1 MTAGCSS
8 RVEWCV
14 EVLEHRWLLVLF
26 GPDMSFGVG
35 GHVVDVPA
43 QEVIAPLG
51 GGKILTVGYR
61 SIPVP
66 GPDSP
71 SDLLM
76 VAARVNDDGTLDTS
90 FGNGGTVELDR
101 TNINQSRDA
110 EFTGSRLWVIAP
122 IAPQSSDV
130 LELRAYTPE
139 LVLDTSFSDDGRL
152 EMPAPIEFQA
162 VNRASI
168 VDTTADGGI
177 IVNVQGVGHMERHAL
192 AKVNADGSLDPNF
205 GTGGFIGRSVFNPRW
220 TSRGLLEEQNAS
232 TRLDR
237 FLSGGFRL
245 DPSFGVGGSLELP
258 GLLRGLAEQPD
269 GNLLVVT
276 WRDAPS
282 TRTLHRYNANGTL
295 DTTFGTGGSVVL
307 PDVVNSFDQ
316 VPILFDD
323 QQRIIVV
330 TGQVRRFS
338 PAGVSDPGPFE
349 GDFALPNELVVLDAT
364 GERLLGSD
372 RGDLV
377 RYAQHDPIERGRDG
391 VLYVTRND
399 PANDVITIGAGAT
412 PGTIAVSL
420 NGAVTNVDAAGI
432 VGFNV
437 ALGDGDNSLIVTS
450 DPPVTVEAGA
460 GNDSITTGG
469 GDDSITAGAG
479 GNVLE
484 VGHGNDTLRAGDFDR
499 TDLQSITGGDG
510 DKQIT
515 VVGSI
520 STITLGVGDSHIR
533 HILGGGAVINI
544 AGGSN
549 EVELRHGGASTTP
562 GSAGSITIGGN
573 GDNTVS
579 ATSDDPSLTII
590 TGDGKDNVALG
601 SPGTVRTNGGNDLV
615 RLQGNSGPLTVFLGD
630 GHDSAVWAWPF
641 NASDYTVFGGPGN
654 DYIEGGNSTR
664 FADEGVGNQS
674 LFGEAGKDTLVGG
687 VGADLLNGGDGDDQ
701 IIGGSGAD
709 RLYGWTGNDTL
720 DGGPGDDRLVGYD
733 GNDNLYGASGD
744 DTIFGGAG
752 HDRLYAER
760 GDDELFGEGGND
772 RLYADYEDGVAT
784 LHGGNGDDLLVTD
797 DGLVDEVFG
806 DAGDDSAV
814 VDDDDVSDGIESNSA
829 AQGSPEPWPANV
841 VLDSGLLTLTGTES
855 ADAISVRV
863 SGARRLA
870 VTIDDATHTF
880 DAGRV
885 VRIAI
890 TGGGG
895 NDVLGLDGSVAIPA
909 DIDAG
914 PGDDRLIGG
923 ARNDTLRAG
932 FGNDTL
938 DGGLGDDSINGDGGI
953 DTLDYSLRTGNL
965 VVDLLPDEDDLSE
978 AGRGGER
985 GEGDR
990 IRDIH
995 RVIGGGGNDLLAGE
1009 NVDETL
1015 IGGAGND
1022 TLIGR
1027 AGNDKLEGGDG
1038 DDYFEGG
1045 GGDDHLTGDGGAD
1058 RLFGLAGNDRILST
1072 ADGLADTVRGG
1083 DGDDS
1088 ADADIFDDVIGVELI
1103 E

>member
-8 RVEWCV
+8 RFEWCV
-14 EVLEHRWLLVLF
+14 EVLEHRWLLALF

-43 QEVIAPLG
+43 QEVIAPLA

-66 GPDSP
+66 GIDSP

-76 VAARVNDDGTLDTS
+76 VVARVNDDGTLDTS

-101 TNINQSRDA
+101 TDINQSRDA
-110 EFTGSRLWVIAP
+110 EFTGSRLWVVAP
-122 IAPQSSDV
+122 PASPNGHAV
-130 LELRAYTPE
+130 ELRAYTPE

-152 EMPAPIEFQA
+152 EMPVPIELQA
-162 VNRASI
+162 VNGASI
-168 VDTTADGGI
+168 VAATADGGV
-177 IVNVQGVGHMERHAL
+177 IVDVQGVRFEDHAL
-192 AKVNADGSLDPNF
+192 VKVNADGSLDPGF
-205 GTGGFIGRSVFNPRW
+205 GTGGIIGRSVFNPHW
-220 TSRGLLEEQNAS
+220 TSGGLLQEQNGS
-232 TRLDR
+232 TQLDR
-237 FLSGGFRL
+237 FFSGGFRL
-245 DPSFGVGGSLELP
+245 DPSFGVGGSLDLP
-258 GLLRGLAEQPD
+258 GPLRGFAEQPD
-269 GNLLVVT
+269 GKLLVVT
-276 WRDAPS
+276 RGDGSA
-282 TRTLHRYNANGTL
+282 TRALHRYNANGTP
-295 DTTFGTGGSVVL
+295 DTTFGTGGSVTL
-307 PDVVNSFDQ
+307 PDVVNSFDR

-338 PAGVSDPGPFE
+338 PAGVPDPGPFE
-349 GDFALPNELVVLDAT
+349 GDFALPNERVVLDAT

-377 RYAQHDPIERGRDG
+377 RYAAHDPIERGRDG
-391 VLYVTRND
+391 VLYVTR
-399 PANDVITIGAGAT
+399 DVADDVVTIGAGAT

-420 NGAVTNVDAAGI
+420 NGAVTEVDGAGL
-432 VGFNV
+432 VGINV
-437 ALGDGDNSLIVTS
+437 ALGEGDNSLIVTS
-450 DPPVTVEAGA
+450 DLPVTVEAGA

-479 GNVLE
+479 GNVLD

-515 VVGSI
+515 VVGST

-562 GSAGSITIGGN
+562 GSAGSITIGGS

-590 TGDGKDNVALG
+590 TGDGKDDVTLG
-601 SPGTVRTNGGNDLV
+601 SPGTVRTNGGADLV

-630 GHDSAVWAWPF
+630 GHDRAVWIGSF

-664 FADEGVGNQS
+664 FADEGVGDQL
-674 LFGEAGKDTLVGG
+674 LFGEAGNDTLFGG
-687 VGADLLNGGDGDDQ
+687 VGADLLNGGGGDDQ
-701 IIGGSGAD
+701 IIGGAGAD

-720 DGGPGDDRLVGYD
+720 DAGPGDDRLLGYD

-772 RLYADYEDGVAT
+772 RLYADYTDGVAT

-797 DGLVDEVFG
+797 DGLVDHVFG
-806 DAGDDSAV
+806 DAGDDRAV
-814 VDDDDVSDGIESNSA
+814 ADGDDELDGVESTTA
-829 AQGSPEPWPANV
+829 AEEPPEPWPANV

-855 ADAISVRV
+855 SDAIAVRV
-863 SGARRLA
+863 SGAGRLTT
-870 VTIDDATHTF
+870 TIDDATHTF

-914 PGDDRLIGG
+914 PGDDRLVGG

-953 DTLDYSLRTGNL
+953 DTLDYSLRTRNL

-995 RVIGGGGNDLLAGE
+995 RVIGGGGNDLLAGA

-1022 TLIGR
+1022 TLLGR

-1045 GGDDHLTGDGGAD
+1045 GGDDHLTGDLGAD

-1088 ADADIFDDVIGVELI
+1088 ADADNVDDVIGVERV